1 MNQKTDIVIVGGG
14 IIGCAVAYE
23 LSRRGVSVSVVDG
36 RDVGGGATRASAGIL
51 APFIEG
57 QNLETMWTLGSRSL
71 ELYNSFVA
79 DVVSDS
85 GQLVPY
91 ERTGTLEIALDKAS
105 LECLEMAA
113 ERLSSAGVECSILTR
128 AEAIVAEPH
137 LGSHAHGGLVVSTHG
152 FVNASALTFALR
164 HAAAKHGVCFISGAE
179 VIEISSHE
187 GSVVIKSAGGT
198 LLSDAA
204 VLAAGSWVSRIL
216 IEGVSP
222 LPIRPVRGQLL
233 RLLWTEASLVR
244 IVWGAGCYVVP
255 WSDGS
260 ILVGATV
267 EDAGFDECATV
278 SGVTSLL
285 EAVCE
290 LLPAAQGAGF
300 DAVRVGLRPATPDDL
315 PVVGRSAAIP
325 NLVYATGHYRNGV
338 LLAPLTAHLVA
349 SLILDGRQDPVLG
362 AIGPSRFGE
371 F

>member
-1 MNQKTDIVIVGGG
+1 VNQKSDIVIVGGG

-23 LSRRGVSVSVVDG
+23 LSKRGISVSVVDG
-36 RDVGGGATRASAGIL
+36 RDVGGGATRASAGML

-57 QNLETMWTLGSRSL
+57 QHLEIMWTLGSRSL
-71 ELYNSFVA
+71 ELYDSFVA

-85 GQLVPY
+85 GHFVPY

-105 LECLEMAA
+105 LECLERAA
-113 ERLSSAGVECSILTR
+113 ERLSSVGVKCSLLTR
-128 AEAIVAEPH
+128 AEAIAAEPH
-137 LGSHAHGGLVVSTHG
+137 LGSNVHGGLVVSTHG
-152 FVNASALTFALR
+152 FVNANALTCSLR
-164 HAAAKHGVCFISGAE
+164 HAAAKHGVCFITASE

-187 GSVVIKSAGGT
+187 DSVMVKTAGGT
-198 LLSDAA
+198 LLSGAA
-204 VLAAGSWVSRIL
+204 VLAAGSWVGRIP

-233 RLLWTEASLVR
+233 RLLWTEASLAR

-278 SGVTSLL
+278 SGVMSLL
-285 EAVCE
+285 GAVCD

-300 DAVRVGLRPATPDDL
+300 DTVRVGLRPATPDDL
-315 PVVGRSAAIP
+315 PVVGRSAAMP

-338 LLAPLTAHLVA
+338 LLAPLTARLVA
-349 SLILDGRQDPVLG
+349 NLMLDGQEDPVLG